1 MPAYDEQE
9 YTKSFDIKIWKRLGP
24 YLKPRRRAFVLLILL
39 NLLTALVD
47 AALPLFQSYAVA
59 NFIEAGTVTGLWP
72 FALAYLA
79 AILMQSFA
87 VMGFGNVS
95 MGIEMYLG
103 RDLRRRLFV
112 HLQELSFSFYNVTPV
127 GYLISRVM
135 NDTNR
140 IAGMLA
146 WNLADMLWALC
157 YLVFVFISMLLLNW
171 KLAVVVILVVPAVAL
186 LTAYFQNRI
195 LHWNRRVRKLSSRIT
210 GAFNEG
216 IMGAKTS
223 KTLVIEDSNDAEF
236 RELTSKSRDAGVRAA
251 KLSAV
256 YIPLVLFCSTLAVA
270 IVLYQGDRK
279 SVV

>member
-59 NFIEAGTVTGLWP
+59 NFIEEGTVAGLWP

-223 KTLVIEDSNDAEF
+223 KTLVI
-236 RELTSKSRDAGVRAA
+236 
-251 KLSAV
+251 
-256 YIPLVLFCSTLAVA
+256 
-270 IVLYQGDRK
+270 
-279 SVV
+279 

>member
-24 YLKPRRRAFVLLILL
+24 YLRPRRRAFALLIAM
-39 NLLTALVD
+39 NLPIAMVD
-47 AALPLFQSYAVA
+47 AALPLFQRYAVA
-59 NFIEAGTVTGLWP
+59 NFIETGSIAGLWP
-72 FALAYLA
+72 FGLAYFAVILLQA
-79 AILMQSFA
+79 AA

-103 RDLRRRLFV
+103 RDLRRRLFT

-157 YLVFVFISMLLLNW
+157 
-171 KLAVVVILVVPAVAL
+171 
-186 LTAYFQNRI
+186 
-195 LHWNRRVRKLSSRIT
+195 
-210 GAFNEG
+210 
-216 IMGAKTS
+216 
-223 KTLVIEDSNDAEF
+223 
-236 RELTSKSRDAGVRAA
+236 
-251 KLSAV
+251 
-256 YIPLVLFCSTLAVA
+256 
-270 IVLYQGDRK
+270 
-279 SVV
+279 